1 MKIKLFLLVL
11 VSMAIFSCGRESNA
25 AALGL
30 QKENKSP
37 KTEVFRE
44 SKNANEDFASTRSTA
59 NHNEPTA
66 ITLQGTNGDSEL
78 WGQ

>member
-11 VSMAIFSCGRESNA
+11 VSVVFFSCGRESNA
-25 AALGL
+25 AALGR
-30 QKENKSP
+30 QEGH
-37 KTEVFRE
+37 E
-44 SKNANEDFASTRSTA
+44 STRTEMARDGENTNQDVASVSKVA